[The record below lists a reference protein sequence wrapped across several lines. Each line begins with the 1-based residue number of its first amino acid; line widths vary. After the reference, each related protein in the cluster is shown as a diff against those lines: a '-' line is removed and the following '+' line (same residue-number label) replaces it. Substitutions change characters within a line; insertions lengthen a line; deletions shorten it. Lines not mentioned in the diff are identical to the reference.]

1 MVCAAKYSCFAGYN
15 IRGWIKGKIL
25 CFKNK
30 TFQASIR
37 HLFMV
42 SPIRPSSPE
51 VKRMTAEVS
60 AMFCLYMSMQYTL
73 FSEWSIFHV
82 YQSLAFVIV
91 FYFFVLFQY
100 LASLLC
106 HKKFA
111 TEFVTHNGVQRL
123 LEVPRPS
130 VAATGCSMCLYY
142 LAYNED
148 AMERVNIS
156 VSYAVRTYHS

>member
-1 MVCAAKYSCFAGYN
+1 MKSLSRIFVP
-15 IRGWIKGKIL
+15 
-25 CFKNK
+25 
-30 TFQASIR
+30 FQDNLDR
-37 HLFMV
+37 
-42 SPIRPSSPE
+42 
-51 VKRMTAEVS
+51 TD
-60 AMFCLYMSMQYTL
+60 
-73 FSEWSIFHV
+73 
-82 YQSLAFVIV
+82 
-91 FYFFVLFQY
+91 VLFCSYLKY

-148 AMERVNIS
+148 AMERVMLYFLSFCKMSPI
-156 VSYAVRTYHS
+156 HSDLIIIM

>member
-1 MVCAAKYSCFAGYN
+1 
-15 IRGWIKGKIL
+15 
-25 CFKNK
+25 
-30 TFQASIR
+30 
-37 HLFMV
+37 MV

-51 VKRMTAEVS
+51 VKRMKEVS
-60 AMFCLYMSMQYTL
+60 AILFLSVHSDAVHIFFQNGQFSMFIRASHSLYY
-73 FSEWSIFHV
+73 
-82 YQSLAFVIV
+82 Y
-91 FYFFVLFQY
+91 YFFVLFQY

-156 VSYAVRTYHS
+156 VSYAVRAYHS

>member
-1 MVCAAKYSCFAGYN
+1 MSVHVDAVHIIFRMVNF
-15 IRGWIKGKIL
+15 
-25 CFKNK
+25 
-30 TFQASIR
+30 
-37 HLFMV
+37 
-42 SPIRPSSPE
+42 P
-51 VKRMTAEVS
+51 
-60 AMFCLYMSMQYTL
+60 CL
-73 FSEWSIFHV
+73 SEPRICYF
-82 YQSLAFVIV
+82 I
-91 FYFFVLFQY
+91 YFFVLFQY

-156 VSYAVRTYHS
+156 VSYAVRAYRS

>member
-1 MVCAAKYSCFAGYN
+1 MF
-15 IRGWIKGKIL
+15 IR
-25 CFKNK
+25 
-30 TFQASIR
+30 AS
-37 HLFMV
+37 HL
-42 SPIRPSSPE
+42 
-51 VKRMTAEVS
+51 
-60 AMFCLYMSMQYTL
+60 L
-73 FSEWSIFHV
+73 F
-82 YQSLAFVIV
+82 YFV
-91 FYFFVLFQY
+91 FFFVLFQY

-156 VSYAVRTYHS
+156 VSYAVRVMTHKIQKND

>member
-1 MVCAAKYSCFAGYN
+1 MSYISELPIHN
-15 IRGWIKGKIL
+15 II
-25 CFKNK
+25 
-30 TFQASIR
+30 
-37 HLFMV
+37 
-42 SPIRPSSPE
+42 
-51 VKRMTAEVS
+51 
-60 AMFCLYMSMQYTL
+60 
-73 FSEWSIFHV
+73 IF
-82 YQSLAFVIV
+82 FV
-91 FYFFVLFQY
+91 VLFQY

-148 AMERVNIS
+148 AMERVNIF
-156 VSYAVRTYHS
+156 VSYTVRASHS

>member
-1 MVCAAKYSCFAGYN
+1 MKATKATI
-15 IRGWIKGKIL
+15 IRSIL
-25 CFKNK
+25 KV
-30 TFQASIR
+30 
-37 HLFMV
+37 L
-42 SPIRPSSPE
+42 
-51 VKRMTAEVS
+51 
-60 AMFCLYMSMQYTL
+60 L
-73 FSEWSIFHV
+73 
-82 YQSLAFVIV
+82 
-91 FYFFVLFQY
+91 LFQY

-148 AMERVNIS
+148 AMERVTFF
-156 VSYAVRTYHS
+156 VSYLKFLFQFLINYSQKVFRTQLQLCQINLNFQNYRV

>member
-1 MVCAAKYSCFAGYN
+1 M
-15 IRGWIKGKIL
+15 KGKIL
-25 CFKNK
+25 CCKNK
-30 TFQASIR
+30 IFLGVYQVLIHGFS
-37 HLFMV
+37 
-42 SPIRPSSPE
+42 IRPSSPE
-51 VKRMTAEVS
+51 IKRMKEVS
-60 AMFCLYMSMQYTL
+60 AILFLSVHSDAVHIFFRMVNSPCLLEPPIHY
-73 FSEWSIFHV
+73 I
-82 YQSLAFVIV
+82 III
-91 FYFFVLFQY
+91 FFVLFQY

-156 VSYAVRTYHS
+156 VSYAVKVYHS

>member
-1 MVCAAKYSCFAGYN
+1 
-15 IRGWIKGKIL
+15 
-25 CFKNK
+25 
-30 TFQASIR
+30 
-37 HLFMV
+37 MV
-42 SPIRPSSPE
+42 SPIGPSSPV
-51 VKRMTAEVS
+51 VKRIMIEVS
-60 AMFCLYMSMQYTL
+60 AMFCLYMSLQYTL
-73 FSEWSIFHV
+73 FSEWSILHV
-82 YQSLAFVIV
+82 YQSIPFVILLLLLL
-91 FYFFVLFQY
+91 FVLFQY

-148 AMERVNIS
+148 AMERVNIC
-156 VSYAVRTYHS
+156 VSYTVSVYHS

>member
-1 MVCAAKYSCFAGYN
+1 
-15 IRGWIKGKIL
+15 
-25 CFKNK
+25 
-30 TFQASIR
+30 
-37 HLFMV
+37 
-42 SPIRPSSPE
+42 
-51 VKRMTAEVS
+51 
-60 AMFCLYMSMQYTL
+60 MQYTL

-82 YQSLAFVIV
+82 YQSLPSAILFC
-91 FYFFVLFQY
+91 FFFVLFQY

-148 AMERVNIS
+148 AMERVNIC
-156 VSYAVRTYHS
+156 VSYAVRAYHS

>member
-1 MVCAAKYSCFAGYN
+1 
-15 IRGWIKGKIL
+15 
-25 CFKNK
+25 
-30 TFQASIR
+30 
-37 HLFMV
+37 
-42 SPIRPSSPE
+42 
-51 VKRMTAEVS
+51 
-60 AMFCLYMSMQYTL
+60 MSVHVDSVPL
-73 FSEWSIFHV
+73 FSEWLILHV
-82 YQSLAFVIV
+82 YQSLPFVIL
-91 FYFFVLFQY
+91 FFFVVLFQY

-156 VSYAVRTYHS
+156 VSYAVRAYHS

>member
-1 MVCAAKYSCFAGYN
+1 
-15 IRGWIKGKIL
+15 
-25 CFKNK
+25 
-30 TFQASIR
+30 
-37 HLFMV
+37 
-42 SPIRPSSPE
+42 
-51 VKRMTAEVS
+51 
-60 AMFCLYMSMQYTL
+60 MQCTL
-73 FSEWSIFHV
+73 FSAWLILHV
-82 YQSLAFVIV
+82 YQSLPFVILLL
-91 FYFFVLFQY
+91 FFVLFQY

-148 AMERVNIS
+148 AMERVN
-156 VSYAVRTYHS
+156 VSYAVRAYHS

>member
-1 MVCAAKYSCFAGYN
+1 
-15 IRGWIKGKIL
+15 
-25 CFKNK
+25 
-30 TFQASIR
+30 
-37 HLFMV
+37 
-42 SPIRPSSPE
+42 
-51 VKRMTAEVS
+51 
-60 AMFCLYMSMQYTL
+60 MQYTL

>member
-1 MVCAAKYSCFAGYN
+1 MVN
-15 IRGWIKGKIL
+15 
-25 CFKNK
+25 
-30 TFQASIR
+30 
-37 HLFMV
+37 
-42 SPIRPSSPE
+42 SP
-51 VKRMTAEVS
+51 
-60 AMFCLYMSMQYTL
+60 CL
-73 FSEWSIFHV
+73 SEPPIC
-82 YQSLAFVIV
+82 YIII
-91 FYFFVLFQY
+91 FFVLFQY

-156 VSYAVRTYHS
+156 VSYAVRAYHS

>member
-1 MVCAAKYSCFAGYN
+1 
-15 IRGWIKGKIL
+15 
-25 CFKNK
+25 
-30 TFQASIR
+30 
-37 HLFMV
+37 
-42 SPIRPSSPE
+42 
-51 VKRMTAEVS
+51 
-60 AMFCLYMSMQYTL
+60 MQYIL
-73 FSEWSIFHV
+73 FSEWSILHV
-82 YQSLAFVIV
+82 YQSLQFLILFRAVIRRQGPGISPGYCERFPRRLSKENKRKLELKEILSCFIPHLLVV
-91 FYFFVLFQY
+91 FTRQLETLVTTLIINFFVPFQY

-156 VSYAVRTYHS
+156 LSYAVRAYHS